1 MGVMVVTRTVSYR
14 SQTFQ
19 ETGRPKKET
28 WSEKPHSRSQKI
40 ANSIVGGGV
49 DDVDGDYYHED
60 GRRVNNKEH
69 KKGKR
74 NQHEW

>member
-1 MGVMVVTRTVSYR
+1 M
-14 SQTFQ
+14 
-19 ETGRPKKET
+19 
-28 WSEKPHSRSQKI
+28 

-74 NQHEW
+74 NQQEW